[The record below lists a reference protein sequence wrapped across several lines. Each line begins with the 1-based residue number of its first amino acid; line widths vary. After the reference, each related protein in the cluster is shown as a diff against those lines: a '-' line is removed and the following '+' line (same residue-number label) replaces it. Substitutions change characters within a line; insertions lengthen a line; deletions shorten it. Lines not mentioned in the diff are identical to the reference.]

1 MSKSMMDSLK
11 IGKYK
16 VKIDSSKKKGVL
28 EMSHTLLRGDLP
40 DEVFFASYIC
50 HPAMA
55 NNELSGPIIV
65 LSLLQY
71 VLDNYPQPRMSYR
84 FLLAPETIGSIAYL
98 DRHIDELRDH
108 LRLGFIL
115 SCVGDEREYS
125 YIQSPYADTLADL
138 ALKSALVGYENVKS
152 YTFLERGSD
161 ERQYCSPNV
170 RLPVATFCRSKFGTY
185 PEYHTSADLPD
196 SVVTEKALNDSF
208 LVMKNIIDA
217 LELGLYPKCKTVCE
231 PQLGKR
237 KLYPTISNSFYK
249 QKHPS
254 RDRMDII
261 AYCDGSNTI
270 FDLSIMTS
278 IPLKKVVS
286 ELLILSSHNIIKFED

>member
-1 MSKSMMDSLK
+1 MMDSLK

-196 SVVTEKALNDSF
+196 SVVTEK
-208 LVMKNIIDA
+208 
-217 LELGLYPKCKTVCE
+217 P
-231 PQLGKR
+231 
-237 KLYPTISNSFYK
+237 
-249 QKHPS
+249 
-254 RDRMDII
+254 
-261 AYCDGSNTI
+261 
-270 FDLSIMTS
+270 
-278 IPLKKVVS
+278 
-286 ELLILSSHNIIKFED
+286 